1 MPPSGDIG
9 YGAAVHGQGRAVH
22 VHGLTKGLA
31 AAIVAGTVLLPTVA
45 DAGSPAPPR
54 PVIEVVKVVEG
65 DVSVDTEFVVSI
77 ECDTPEPLSAEF
89 TFGPGGGTQS
99 ADFSD
104 DNQCLVT
111 ETDDGGA
118 ESVTYEATCS
128 GECVAD
134 PPTEDGVVLHLQQ
147 NGAVATVTVTNTFPE
162 AVPVEPA
169 PATVVDAA
177 PAFTG

>member
-1 MPPSGDIG
+1 
-9 YGAAVHGQGRAVH
+9 V
-22 VHGLTKGLA
+22 TA
-31 AAIVAGTVLLPTVA
+31 AAIVAATVLLPTVA
-45 DAGSPAPPR
+45 DAGAPAPAR
-54 PVIEVVKVVEG
+54 PIIEVVKVVEG
-65 DVSVDTEFVVSI
+65 EVPEGTEFVVGI
-77 ECDTPEPLSAEF
+77 ECDTPEPLTAEF
-89 TFGPGGGTQS
+89 TFGPEGGTQS

-118 ESVTYEATCS
+118 ASVTYEASCS

-162 AVPVEPA
+162 AEPEVTEPA
-169 PATVVDAA
+169 PAPVVDAA